1 MGRFGELRTAF
12 RDFGQEGRQD
22 VGFRLARS
30 IPIDARGK

>member
-1 MGRFGELRTAF
+1 MGRFGELHTAF

-30 IPIDARGK
+30 IPTDARGK